1 MRLLANEN
9 VPGPLVR
16 ALVDAGCD
24 VSWIRTASPGAS
36 DREVLALAIQ
46 EERILLTFD
55 KDFGEIARAARL
67 PAKCGVI
74 LLRVPMPPPREIAR
88 LAVLILS
95 GNDWAGRF
103 SVVEPGRIRSRPLEI
118 Q

>member
-9 VPGPLVR
+9 VPGLLVR

-24 VSWIRTASPGAS
+24 VSWIRTVSPGAS
-36 DREVLALAIQ
+36 DREVL
-46 EERILLTFD
+46 ERAVDDERVLLTFD
-55 KDFGEIARAARL
+55 KDFGEIARTATL

-74 LLRVPMPPPREIAR
+74 LLRVPMPPRREIAR

-95 GNDWAGRF
+95 RSDWAGRF
-103 SVVEPGRIRSRPLEI
+103 SVVEPGRIRARPRAI
-118 Q
+118 R